1 VADLKQQQSLDQQ
14 GERRQAASPG
24 AGRNRWGLYLDGGAA
39 FGSQKSSINQTGYNF
54 NLGGMTLGA
63 DYRLRDNLLVGLATG
78 YSNTSARFYGSGGS
92 VNTNTVPFNAY
103 AAYFP
108 GSLYAYGSLGYSL
121 NLYDLNRGIS
131 FNGFSRSA
139 TSSATGNQLNLYGET
154 GYDLKLSHFILT
166 PSATLAYSGLWVGSF
181 TESGTGALNLKVGA
195 QNANSVQTG
204 LGGRLTVPLRLGS
217 VKVVP
222 QGYAFYQHEFANGSR
237 NLNASLS
244 QGSNSFSFQTD
255 AAKRNFAL
263 VGASVTAGL
272 RKNLYAQVNF
282 NAEVGRTG
290 STAQFINA
298 GLRYE
303 F

>member
-1 VADLKQQQSLDQQ
+1 M
-14 GERRQAASPG
+14 
-24 AGRNRWGLYLDGGAA
+24 GG
-39 FGSQKSSINQTGYNF
+39 FT
-54 NLGGMTLGA
+54 
-63 DYRLRDNLLVGLATG
+63 
-78 YSNTSARFYGSGGS
+78 
-92 VNTNTVPFNAY
+92 
-103 AAYFP
+103 
-108 GSLYAYGSLGYSL
+108 
-121 NLYDLNRGIS
+121 
-131 FNGFSRSA
+131 
-139 TSSATGNQLNLYGET
+139 ET
-154 GYDLKLSHFILT
+154 G
-166 PSATLAYSGLWVGSF
+166 A
-181 TESGTGALNLKVGA
+181 GALNLKVGA

-244 QGSNSFSFQTD
+244 QGSSSFSFQTD

-263 VGASVTAGL
+263 VGVSVTAGL
-272 RKNLYAQVNF
+272 RKNLYAQVKF

-290 STAQFINA
+290 STAQSINA